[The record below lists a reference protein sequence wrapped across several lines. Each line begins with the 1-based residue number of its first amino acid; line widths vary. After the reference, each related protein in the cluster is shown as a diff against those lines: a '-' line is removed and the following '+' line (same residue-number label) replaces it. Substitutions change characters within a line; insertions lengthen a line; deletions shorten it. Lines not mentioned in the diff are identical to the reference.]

1 MEVILLKMA
10 FFFRITQIFA
20 VILPIRVMLI
30 RSQSLFY
37 EFQLIYPVS
46 ISSNL
51 DECMFDN

>member
-1 MEVILLKMA
+1 MA